1 MKSGRTVHCKL
12 YRWFTVS
19 CQFFLPSLGRARW
32 VGPRIGKLKLAY
44 ANNEWKARQSAL
56 THSKA
61 KVITLCLHNR
71 TTLYNTYMNKAK
83 HEDPLFHMRTLKTK
97 IKLHDKTH
105 LTGWVI
111 DGETRLCRCI
121 IGQDLQ
127 YFMYGYLY
135 LTPQAQVF
143 SITEVHVTTA
153 SHKITFYEATNLGC
167 QKTKFTISA
176 NTVGFFFLLL
186 LFFLYL
192 FFFFFL
198 NFLMLILNI
207 LVQLLTLTF
216 LTH

>member
-1 MKSGRTVHCKL
+1 MN
-12 YRWFTVS
+12 
-19 CQFFLPSLGRARW
+19 
-32 VGPRIGKLKLAY
+32 GKPD
-44 ANNEWKARQSAL
+44 QSAL
-56 THSKA
+56 TLSKT
-61 KVITLCLHNR
+61 KVITLCLHNK

-83 HEDPLFHMRTLKTK
+83 HEDPLFHMRTLKTQ

-121 IGQDLQ
+121 LGQDLQ

-135 LTPQAQVF
+135 LTPQAQAI

-153 SHKITFYEATNLGC
+153 SHKITLYEDTNLGC

-176 NTVGFFFLLL
+176 NTVVL
-186 LFFLYL
+186 LFFFCI
-192 FFFFFL
+192 FFFFFKKK
-198 NFLMLILNI
+198 FLMLILNI

-216 LTH
+216 LTCH